1 MFMWGTILLTICF
14 ETTAVKI
21 TQRSLN
27 EWLAL
32 LKSCLR
38 LSPDRDEGMKQSKH
52 KVCCAEQKVRKN
64 SFVMIGTRGPLAVFY
79 LTHFPF
85 IQQTCPEVHE

>member
-1 MFMWGTILLTICF
+1 MFMSGIILLMICF
-14 ETTAVKI
+14 ETTAVKV

-38 LSPDRDEGMKQSKH
+38 LSADRDEGMEQSKH
-52 KVCCAEQKVRKN
+52 KVC
-64 SFVMIGTRGPLAVFY
+64 
-79 LTHFPF
+79 
-85 IQQTCPEVHE
+85 

>member
-1 MFMWGTILLTICF
+1 MSGTILLMIYF
-14 ETTAVKI
+14 ETIVVKI
-21 TQRSLN
+21 TQRTLN

-38 LSPDRDEGMKQSKH
+38 LSADWDGEMKQSKY

-79 LTHFPF
+79 LTRFPF
-85 IQQTCPEVHE
+85 IHQTYPEVHE